1 MLTFYFFHIKVFF
14 FCEKEPFDGCGG
26 ETPLVKNSELI
37 ARLNPEVVRKLEE
50 KQIRYV
56 RYLPNEAPGVHLS
69 WQRSFVTNDRKVSLI
84 YIPSIAVSYVMY
96 KNSGLLDTWHY
107 TKWLLHRLF
116 MGYEAQRV
124 PPFSRVS
131 ACGWKRGRCPS
142 DVSHY

>member
-1 MLTFYFFHIKVFF
+1 MFF
-14 FCEKEPFDGCGG
+14 FCVKEPADGCGG

-69 WQRSFVTNDRKVSLI
+69 WQRSYATNDRKVSLI

-96 KNSGLLDTWHY
+96 KT
-107 TKWLLHRLF
+107 
-116 MGYEAQRV
+116 
-124 PPFSRVS
+124 
-131 ACGWKRGRCPS
+131 
-142 DVSHY
+142 